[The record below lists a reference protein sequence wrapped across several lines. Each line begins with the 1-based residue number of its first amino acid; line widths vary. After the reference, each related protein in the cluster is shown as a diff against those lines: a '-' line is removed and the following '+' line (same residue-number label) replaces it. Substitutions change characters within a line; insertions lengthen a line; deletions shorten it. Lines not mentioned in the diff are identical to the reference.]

1 MMKCWLILLEMSV
14 TQTIENIV
22 SETTIY
28 IYFTLE
34 LYL

>member
-1 MMKCWLILLEMSV
+1 MHV
-14 TQTIENIV
+14 TQTIEIMV

-34 LYL
+34 SYS